1 MKKLF
6 IPTKKTVIELK
17 EQFDKAVEPP
27 KKSILSLFSAATQYE
42 TYFGNFSKNRFWLSY
57 SKPNQLTSSTLK
69 VLKGDIVVNEQGVYV
84 KLSYKIPLK
93 LKLLILCFCIFN
105 FMLLVLDIVFV
116 DRIYSMLL
124 IFLVTLFHIAG
135 YGIILFSFSLTDYF
149 LCGKEKK
156 EKLIQHVRKY
166 IVE

>member
-1 MKKLF
+1 MKKLY

-69 VLKGDIVVNEQGVYV
+69 VMKDQL
-84 KLSYKIPLK
+84 
-93 LKLLILCFCIFN
+93 
-105 FMLLVLDIVFV
+105 
-116 DRIYSMLL
+116 
-124 IFLVTLFHIAG
+124 
-135 YGIILFSFSLTDYF
+135 
-149 LCGKEKK
+149 
-156 EKLIQHVRKY
+156 
-166 IVE
+166 